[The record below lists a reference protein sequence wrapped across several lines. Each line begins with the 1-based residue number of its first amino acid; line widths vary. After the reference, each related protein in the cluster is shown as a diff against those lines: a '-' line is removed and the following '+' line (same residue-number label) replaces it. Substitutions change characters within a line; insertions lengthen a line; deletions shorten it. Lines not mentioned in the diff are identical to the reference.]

1 MKKLLLLITFVLI
14 STMLYG
20 CSSNTPASRGV
31 SGPPAVSYQ
40 KSDSVDVA
48 VYLDGTFSMGGY
60 VNYPSTTIYVD
71 ALKGIERTVTSN
83 WKQEKIQYVKFGDS
97 LQNLS
102 REQFLQANNVGFYQ
116 EKDTSLQTVV
126 DAMDTNKLNILV
138 TDLFQ
143 TNQDIDSLIISL
155 KKACFVDSSHAMA
168 LIGVKSQF
176 NGKIYDV
183 GKNSLSFT
191 YASKDDIETY
201 RPFYLL
207 VLGKEAD
214 VRAFTESYAK
224 NFNDEKIIK
233 TALFSKHIG
242 TDVTLTAGKAIKKD
256 KAEKFANMAQISTL
270 LGSNSDIL
278 QYRLKLDEKQSGLY
292 CTLQAKN
299 VIGNCPDD
307 FKNFYFTVEKWQ
319 QETAGKQES
328 GFMDKLMGKSKK
340 NSNNGKFV
348 VIDAKGFLKDS
359 KGSGTGLHGTDA
371 NVNLLLKF
379 DPSAL
384 KKAEGKYRVNFALV
398 PEKNAY
404 LESNEIFKDWNF
416 GDDAI
421 VNADT
426 LANCGGKTLNIN
438 SFVKM
443 VASLNYEMNQPGF
456 YNVYVYLE
464 AIK

>member
-1 MKKLLLLITFVLI
+1 MKKLFMLLACVFI

-31 SGPPAVSYQ
+31 SEPPAVSYK

-71 ALKGIERTVTSN
+71 ALKGIERTITSN

-102 REQFLQANNVGFYQ
+102 REQFLQANNLDFYQ

-155 KKACFVDSSHAMA
+155 KKACFADSSHAMA

-191 YASKDDIETY
+191 YASKDDVETY

-224 NFNDEKIIK
+224 NFGDEKIIK
-233 TALFSKHIG
+233 TALFSKNIG

-278 QYRLKLDEKQSGLY
+278 QYRLKLDEKQSGFY
-292 CTLQAKN
+292 ATLQAKN

-307 FKNFYFTVEKWQ
+307 FKNCYFSVEKWQ
-319 QETAGKQES
+319 QEANGKQET

-340 NSNNGKFV
+340 NTDNGKFV
-348 VIDAKGFLKDS
+348 VINAKSFVDA

-371 NVNLLLKF
+371 NTSLLLKF
-379 DPSAL
+379 DPSAI
-384 KKAEGKYRVNFALV
+384 KKVEGKYRVNLALV
-398 PEKNAY
+398 PEKNLY

-416 GDDAI
+416 GDDAA
-421 VNADT
+421 VSADS

-443 VASLNYEMNQPGF
+443 VASLNYEMNKPGF